1 MSNPAVSGLSS
12 ELHRERRL
20 EEIRRDAE
28 QRKPLQVTGSSPAGA
43 PFPKATPEAGYY
55 GLPIL
60 KSSPWSWEIPV
71 YFFMGGAAGAAAVIS
86 AIASYTGADP
96 RLVRHAR
103 WIAATGSVISPVL
116 LTADLGR
123 PERFLAMLRVF
134 KPQSPMSV
142 GVWTLLGFSS
152 GAAAA
157 AVAGFLNE
165 RYGPAMP
172 LRIIENAGQFAAMAF
187 GLPFSNY
194 TGVLIGAT
202 AIPVWNQN
210 AGDLPLHFGASGLSA
225 AVGILELMGHR
236 RSRALQ
242 ILGVSAAAFELWQG
256 IRIETRSNPELAPLK
271 TGPSGWITRI
281 GGLLSGPLPLALRLA
296 SLAAGK
302 KKSGSL
308 RRWAG
313 LAAVAGSL
321 ITRFAWIH
329 AGRTSAQCA
338 SAGAAA
344 PDRSSQH

>member
-1 MSNPAVSGLSS
+1 VSNPAVSGLQG

-20 EEIRRDAE
+20 EEIRREAE
-28 QRKPLQVTGSSPAGA
+28 RKPLQVAGARPAGA
-43 PFPKATPEAGYY
+43 PFPQATPEAGYY
-55 GLPIL
+55 GLPLI
-60 KSSPWSWEIPV
+60 KPSPWSWEIPV
-71 YFFMGGAAGAAAVIS
+71 YFFVGGAAGSAGVIS
-86 AIASYTGADP
+86 AIAHFTGADP
-96 RLVRHAR
+96 KLVRHAQ
-103 WIAATGSVISPVL
+103 WIATAGSLISPVL

-157 AVAGFLNE
+157 ALAGFLNE
-165 RYGPAMP
+165 RYGPARP
-172 LRIIENAGQFAAMAF
+172 LRMIENAGQFAALAF

-210 AGDLPLHFGASGLSA
+210 AGDLPVHFGASGLSA
-225 AVGILELMGHR
+225 AVGLLELMGHR

-242 ILGVSAAAFELWQG
+242 ILGISAAALELWQG
-256 IRIETRSNPELAPLK
+256 VRIETRSDPKLAPLK
-271 TGPSGWITRI
+271 AGPSGLITRT

-296 SLAAGK
+296 SLAGNK
-302 KKSGSL
+302 KKSASL
-308 RRWAG
+308 RRWAA

-329 AGRTSAQCA
+329 AGQVSAQKTHT
-338 SAGAAA
+338 GNR
-344 PDRSSQH
+344 RS